1 VSGTTFTVVKPFHS
15 NPVLPVVK
23 GTPCNAVALV
33 DSRFEATNS
42 EGSLGASYLMHFI
55 WTFDYSKGQLWR
67 EPDSWKPGATMHPT
81 VMGLQKNEK
90 GENAGGDPRI
100 TVWIGDQAID
110 MALLTGAPSFPIK
123 LQGNAQPTYRGS
135 SYLAAST
142 IDQILRDHPG
152 CCSVLVNEH
161 KSRLIEIPNIK
172 VAGWRIGPV
181 WFAEVPDA
189 YFSRNTPGVGQLVDK
204 PVHGVAGPNIFEH
217 FSMTL
222 DYQTG
227 KAWFSCASGC
237 SVADK

>member
-1 VSGTTFTVVKPFHS
+1 
-15 NPVLPVVK
+15 
-23 GTPCNAVALV
+23 
-33 DSRFEATNS
+33 
-42 EGSLGASYLMHFI
+42 
-55 WTFDYSKGQLWR
+55 
-67 EPDSWKPGATMHPT
+67 
-81 VMGLQKNEK
+81 
-90 GENAGGDPRI
+90 
-100 TVWIGDQAID
+100 
-110 MALLTGAPSFPIK
+110 
-123 LQGNAQPTYRGS
+123 
-135 SYLAAST
+135 
-142 IDQILRDHPG
+142 
-152 CCSVLVNEH
+152 LVNEH